1 MSLEVK
7 NLVKHFYD
15 KQRGEFAAVDG
26 VSFICKPGEIL
37 GLLGPNGAGKTTVMR
52 MIATMLV
59 PDEGEVFVE
68 GISAQKAPHEVRKRI
83 GFLSSETGLYERLTP
98 RETLIYFA
106 RLNKY
111 PTRDLKRRVEEVIQL
126 LDLSAFADRRCEK
139 LSTGMKQ
146 KVSIAR
152 AIVHDPP
159 VIALDEPTNGLDV
172 IAILAMHDFIGLC
185 KKTRKC
191 LLMST
196 HIMQEAEKLCDQI
209 AIMHK
214 GKIFAQGSLDEL
226 RQSTGKNYLEDIF
239 LASVKEPVGELI

>member
-1 MSLEVK
+1 MTLEVK

-15 KQRGEFAAVDG
+15 KERGEFAAVDN
-26 VSFICKPGEIL
+26 VSFTCQPGDIL
-37 GLLGPNGAGKTTVMR
+37 GLLGPNGAGKTTLLR

-59 PDEGEVFVE
+59 PDEGQVTVQGFDAV
-68 GISAQKAPHEVRKRI
+68 AAPQEVRKRI

-98 RETLIYFA
+98 RETLVYFA
-106 RLNKY
+106 RLNRY
-111 PTRDLKRRVEEVIQL
+111 PRTQIDQRVEAVIKM
-126 LDLSAFADRRCEK
+126 LDLGAFADRRCEK
-139 LSTGMKQ
+139 LSTGMRQ

-172 IAILAMHDFIGLC
+172 IAILSMHQFIGLC
-185 KKTRKC
+185 KESKKC
-191 LLMST
+191 VLMST
-196 HIMQEAEKLCDQI
+196 HIMHEAEKLCDRI

-226 RQSTGKNYLEDIF
+226 KEATGKNYLEDIF
-239 LASVKEPVGELI
+239 LACVREPVVELI